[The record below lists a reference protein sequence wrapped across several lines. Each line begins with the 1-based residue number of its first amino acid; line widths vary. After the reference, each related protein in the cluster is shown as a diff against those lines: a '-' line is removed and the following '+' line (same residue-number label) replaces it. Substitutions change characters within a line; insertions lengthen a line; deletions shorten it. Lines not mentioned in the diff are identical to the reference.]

1 MAHRVFGAPFFVL
14 KNWCFYFYCF
24 CFHDA
29 ILCAVFRMW
38 IGSGCQFR
46 VGRDSG
52 LAAPG
57 AKCEVCVMSISSDLL
72 AKLATA
78 SPDVL
83 ARVGD
88 VLDGRSVAP
97 SCAEIDIG
105 SLTLTEAARRSNL
118 STPTL
123 RRLIDDGRIAA
134 VRLGGCRRIVHR
146 SLVDFMLGDYN
157 RLKGKRNRPVPVC

>member
-1 MAHRVFGAPFFVL
+1 M
-14 KNWCFYFYCF
+14 
-24 CFHDA
+24 
-29 ILCAVFRMW
+29 
-38 IGSGCQFR
+38 
-46 VGRDSG
+46 GRDSG

-57 AKCEVCVMSISSDLL
+57 AKCEVRVMSISSDLL

-88 VLDGRSVAP
+88 VLDGRMDVP
-97 SCAEIDIG
+97 KCAEIDIG